1 MKNLNGYWVNKRSGT
16 IHHVLQ
22 DTDWNGN
29 IKLWANSC
37 NLQHERSYHFRDV
50 DRGIKGRNNSFKRFL
65 RNYKFICAKPTN
77 DFFVHG
83 LANKVLKRNFS
94 FGLKTDG
101 RVGISKEEFFS
112 KVFNYN
118 KKGA

>member
-1 MKNLNGYWVNKRSGT
+1 MKNLNGYWVNKNSGT

-37 NLQHERSYHFRDV
+37 NLPYERSYHFRDI
-50 DRGIKGRNNSFKRFL
+50 DKGIKGRNNSFKRFL
-65 RNYKFICAKPTN
+65 KNYEFICKNPTN
-77 DFFVHG
+77 DFFVHV
-83 LANKVLKRNFS
+83 LANKVLKRNLS

-101 RVGISKEEFFS
+101 RVGITKEEFFN
-112 KVFNYN
+112 KVRRV
-118 KKGA
+118 K